1 MKTFTFYL
9 NASNHFLNTPDYA
22 ELSKEEKDYN
32 HFASIL
38 FSWVALESFINGV
51 SESLA
56 KGKRLN
62 INEIA
67 FLNEYEYRVND
78 DGNFNQIN
86 IRPST
91 TKKILF
97 ILNHFSRFNLKKFK
111 QNKIWKDL
119 KNFEDLRNRII
130 HHKEKNN
137 LSINLKKATKCR
149 DISKEAINYITKKIK

>member
-1 MKTFTFYL
+1 MKTFKFYL
-9 NASNHFLNTPDYA
+9 NTSNHFLNTSDYN

-32 HFASIL
+32 HFASVL
-38 FSWVALESFINGV
+38 FSWVAIESFINSV

-62 INEIA
+62 INEVG
-67 FLNEYEYRVND
+67 FLNEYEYKVND
-78 DGNFNQIN
+78 EGNFNQNN

-97 ILNHFSRFNLKKFK
+97 ILNHFSKFNLKKFK
-111 QNKIWKDL
+111 QGKVWRDL
-119 KNFEDLRNRII
+119 KNFEDLRNKII

-137 LSINLKKATKCR
+137 LSINLKKATECR
-149 DISKEAINYITKKIK
+149 DISKDTINYITKKLK

>member
-1 MKTFTFYL
+1 MKTFNFYL
-9 NASNHFLNTPDYA
+9 NASNHFLNNQNYA
-22 ELSKEEKDYN
+22 ELSNEEKDYN
-32 HFASIL
+32 HFASVL
-38 FSWVALESFINGV
+38 FSWVALESFINSV

-67 FLNEYEYRVND
+67 FLNEIEYRVND
-78 DGNFNQIN
+78 DGNFNEMN

-137 LSINLKKATKCR
+137 LSINLKKATECR
-149 DISKEAINYITKKIK
+149 DISKEAINYITKKLK